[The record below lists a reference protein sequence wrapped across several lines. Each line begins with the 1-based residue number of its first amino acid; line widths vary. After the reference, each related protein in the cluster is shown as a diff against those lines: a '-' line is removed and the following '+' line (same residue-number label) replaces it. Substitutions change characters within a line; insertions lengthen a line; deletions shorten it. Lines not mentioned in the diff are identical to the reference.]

1 MVRIGLFGF
10 ERQLARRV
18 FEAILPSGKSARLPE
33 LAHHTAIDAYLDEL
47 FHTAPAQVCLGFRLF
62 LWFVALAPPWTIGR
76 MTSFGRLSEGERWR
90 VLNAL
95 KTSRVYFVREVPL
108 FFKALACFAV
118 LSAPATQTALLL
130 QPADTEPPSWA
141 REKALEE

>member
-1 MVRIGLFGF
+1 MVRFRLLGF
-10 ERQLARRV
+10 ERRLARGV
-18 FEAILPSGKSARLPE
+18 FEAILPSGHSMRLPE

-47 FHTAPAQVCLGFRLF
+47 FDTAPARVCLGFRLF

-90 VLNAL
+90 VLDSM
-95 KTSRVYFVREVPL
+95 KVSRVYFVREVPL

-118 LSAPATQTALLL
+118 LSAPAIQTAFLL
-130 QPADTEPPSWA
+130 QPADTDPPAWA
-141 REKALEE
+141 RAEPRED